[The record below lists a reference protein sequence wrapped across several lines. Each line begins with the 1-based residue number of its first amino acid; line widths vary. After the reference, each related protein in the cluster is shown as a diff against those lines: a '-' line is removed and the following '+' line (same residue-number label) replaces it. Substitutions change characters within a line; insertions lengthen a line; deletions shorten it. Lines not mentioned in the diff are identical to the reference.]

1 MWYRE
6 KDEMTVHKIM
16 EEMEEMR
23 GKTNFEKV
31 DMSFSEI
38 NVWMKGRNLRYK
50 KVNLGKN
57 EKDL

>member
-6 KDEMTVHKIM
+6 KHEMRVHKIM
-16 EEMEEMR
+16 EEMEEIR

-38 NVWMKGRNLRYK
+38 NVWMKGKRFE
-50 KVNLGKN
+50 V
-57 EKDL
+57 EKG